1 MKKTYDSPEFE
12 LYELMLSDQ
21 IMNPSTTDE
30 ELVPGGPSEDP
41 IEE

>member
-1 MKKTYDSPEFE
+1 MKRKYDSPEFE

-21 IMNPSTTDE
+21 IMNPSTKDE
-30 ELVPGGPSEDP
+30 ELVHGGPREDP